1 MDIIRR
7 MYDGPKNAELSG
19 VAALRGCGAGL
30 CVAALGLTAVTLA
43 CLGEE
48 ARRQTGI
55 TGNVTEAAVLAIPL
69 AAVTFI
75 AAPAVTSPKQ
85 SVSRFALEPL
95 PLIAIVVSIRLLD
108 EVVLSRLG
116 GRHGP

>member
-1 MDIIRR
+1 MI
-7 MYDGPKNAELSG
+7 DGPTHTDAPNAPT
-19 VAALRGCGAGL
+19 LRGHWAGL
-30 CVAALGLTAVTLA
+30 CVAACALTTVTLA

-48 ARRQTGI
+48 ARRHGGLTGS
-55 TGNVTEAAVLAIPL
+55 VAEVAVLAIPL
-69 AAVTFI
+69 AAVTFA
-75 AAPAVTSPKQ
+75 AAPAVTSPKE

-95 PLIAIVVSIRLLD
+95 PLIATVVSVRLLD